1 MNAQQLKDFL
11 LLLEKDGNVLSEIE
25 VNFRHDYDSD
35 VIPLRHINEDL
46 FDEETNSRLTS
57 ICLMHTEDD
66 IEEENET
73 NY

>member
-11 LLLEKDGNVLSEIE
+11 VMLEKDGNVLSDIE

-46 FDEETNSRLTS
+46 FDEETNNKLTS
-57 ICLMHTEDD
+57 ICLMHREDD
-66 IEEENET
+66 EYEDDEN

>member
-11 LLLEKDGNVLSEIE
+11 VMLEKYGHELSEIE

-46 FDEETNSRLTS
+46 FDESNNKLTS
-57 ICLMHTEDD
+57 ICLLHTEDD
-66 IEEENET
+66 TEEENED

>member
-11 LLLEKDGNVLSEIE
+11 IMLEKDGNILSDIE

-35 VIPLRHINEDL
+35 VVPLRYINEDL
-46 FDEETNSRLTS
+46 FDEVSNNKLTS
-57 ICLMHTEDD
+57 ICLLHTEDD
-66 IEEENET
+66 TEEENED